1 MTPADRLLRRL
12 VSGDPKPCLLIGADG
27 RIELANSAAGAL
39 FDIEGGLAGTP
50 FALFLAE
57 ISAHE
62 ALKVAEAL
70 GDGVLEAGLR
80 RAGGATFP
88 ARLTWT
94 TLPLGGGRRVL
105 WLDDL
110 GQAAADSRHWREL
123 QEQTERNAQAKSMFV
138 ATMSHEIRTPMNGM
152 MGMLELLSRSAL
164 SPEQREMVDVIQESS
179 RTLLSITDEILDLSK
194 IEAGQMT
201 LESVSFSLQQLMA
214 ESVELAAAKAHQKGL
229 ELAWWADPSLP
240 GHVFGDPVRIKQIC
254 LNLLS
259 NAVKFTE
266 RGSVILR
273 LYALSDIDERPTVRF
288 EVTDTGIGLSP
299 EQQERLFQ
307 PFSQADASHMRHFG
321 GTGLGLAICHRL
333 TDMMGGE
340 IGVVSAAGA
349 GSTFWFEVPL
359 AVDPEPR
366 PAGVELQG
374 LALLVIDDLPES
386 RANLAATLRSE
397 GARLLEA
404 SDAVAAKE
412 LIVEAEDLDFAV
424 VDTGTEFEELLPAL
438 LSRLP
443 ADAILATLPSPDP
456 AMSEWCVAQGL
467 APPLLRPLRKKTLL
481 RAVAQALGR
490 PAPADIAQAP
500 IAPAPAEMTHQDAL
514 VLVAEDNAINRLVLG
529 KQLRQLGYPCDM
541 AEHGEAAWALLQA
554 KPYRLL
560 LTDCIMP
567 VLDGYDLARRIRRA
581 EARQGGH
588 LPIVALTA
596 NVMEGEYEKCL
607 DAGMDDYVSK
617 PLTLERLSVLMQKIF
632 ETGEA
637 ADPIDWS
644 ALGDILG
651 SRDLGD
657 LREVAGFF
665 AESFGGL
672 LASLRDALESGDPEA
687 VRVAAHTAKGAA
699 RNGAARP
706 LAELMAALEQAVKA
720 GKDWSE
726 LTDRADAAEQE
737 FARLRQWLEV
747 P

>member
-12 VSGDPKPCLLIGADG
+12 VTGDPNPCLVLGADG
-27 RIELANSAAGAL
+27 RIELANAAAESL
-39 FDIEGGLAGTP
+39 FELGTPLAPAP
-50 FALFLAE
+50 FALFFAE
-57 ISAHE
+57 IAGHQ
-62 ALKVAEAL
+62 ALTAALAL
-70 GDGVLEAGLR
+70 GNGALETGLR
-80 RAGGATFP
+80 RADGGIFQ
-88 ARLTWT
+88 ARLAWT
-94 TLPLGGGRRVL
+94 SLPLGGGRRVL
-105 WLDDL
+105 WIEDV
-110 GQAAADSRHWREL
+110 GRAAADRRHWREL
-123 QEQTERNAQAKSMFV
+123 QEQTERNAQAKTMFV

-164 SPEQREMVDVIQESS
+164 SPEQREMVEVIQESS
-179 RTLLSITDEILDLSK
+179 RTLLAITDEILDLSK
-194 IEAGQMT
+194 IEAGQMALDT
-201 LESVSFSLQQLMA
+201 ISFSLSQLIA
-214 ESVELAAAKAHQKGL
+214 ESVELVTAKAHNKEL

-240 GHVFGDPVRIKQIC
+240 EHMIGDPVRLRQIC
-254 LNLLS
+254 LNLLT
-259 NAVKFTE
+259 NAVKFTD

-273 LYALSDIDERPTVRF
+273 LYALSNSEERPTVRF

-299 EQQERLFQ
+299 EQQQRLFQ
-307 PFSQADASHMRHFG
+307 PFSQADDSHMRHFG
-321 GTGLGLAICHRL
+321 GTGLGLSICHRL
-333 TDMMGGE
+333 TELMGGE
-340 IGVVSAAGA
+340 IGLVSAPGA

-359 AVDPEPR
+359 VVDPDPP
-366 PAGVELQG
+366 PASAELYG
-374 LALLVIDDLPES
+374 LSALVIDDLPES
-386 RANLAATLRSE
+386 RANLAALLRSE
-397 GARLLEA
+397 GARPLEA